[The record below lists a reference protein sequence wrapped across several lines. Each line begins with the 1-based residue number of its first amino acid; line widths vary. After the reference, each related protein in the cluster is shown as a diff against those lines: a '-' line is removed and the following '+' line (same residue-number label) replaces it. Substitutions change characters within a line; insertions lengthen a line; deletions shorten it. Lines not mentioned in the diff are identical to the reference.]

1 MKQRQS
7 AEDILAE
14 LPDAIAVVGA
24 ATRFPGAA
32 DLFGYRELLASGISA
47 VRPIERDKL
56 AASHHAGI
64 ANLPNYVAMS
74 ATLDRV
80 ELFDAGFFGF
90 TPREAM
96 LIDPQQRHI
105 LECVWHAFENAGI
118 VPGDGEDQRTAVF
131 TSVAFSSYLSHFL
144 LPRIQAGMVDV
155 IEAGLSNN
163 VDYAPSRVSYKLD
176 LKGPSVAVQTA
187 CSSSLVA
194 THMACRSLAERECD
208 LAVVAASS
216 ITVPNGLGYLAS
228 DKGMLAKDG
237 VCRPFSADATG
248 TIFSNGAGAIL
259 LKRLDQ
265 AVTDGDRIA
274 AVIRGTAINNDGAN
288 RVGFTAPSIDG
299 QSAVI
304 AEAMGMA
311 GVMPEDLS
319 FVEAHGTGT
328 PLGDPIEVAA
338 LHDAFGEVD
347 HCIPLGTVKGQVG
360 HLDTAAGLAG
370 LLKIAAAFLDETI
383 PATLNLSSSNPA
395 LEMETRPFRL
405 VGAPEP
411 WKSGAHARIAGLSS
425 FGMGGAN
432 AHAVLQEPPTQPTTP
447 PGREQELFV
456 ISGREDVDG
465 AENADRLGAFLEKA
479 GDIDAADTAFTL
491 RHGRRAFPARSFL
504 VAGCIAEAREA
515 LQNRRLH
522 HGDGK
527 ARGKLAFVLP
537 GQGSQYAGLALA
549 LARTEPAF
557 SAHFERLR
565 QGLIGHGGP
574 DVASRDLDAEAAR
587 DTVFAQAA
595 LFACG
600 VALGRT
606 LGDLGVVPDLYI
618 GHSVGEVAVACLAGV
633 LDDDDACRLL
643 VARALAMGEAPRG
656 AMVQLLCDAATA
668 RSLIDEARQHG
679 GVLEIAAC
687 NAPAAIVAGGDFT
700 SVDRLVGAAESRRVN
715 TIRLRTS
722 HAFHTPMMQD
732 AAEALART
740 AGALAFKPAAIPI
753 VSTLTGRPASAMLLS
768 DPDYWRRQ
776 MLSPVRFAD
785 ALGTALGD
793 DVSLFVELGPA
804 GGLQASLAQD
814 HDAPRTVAMLPN
826 ARQAEVEG
834 ADQRRFLET
843 IGTLWACGR
852 AIDWK
857 VFDRPFLP
865 RRKVELPFYTFR
877 PERHWPEAETAPA
890 APLPAVSHA
899 PTLPAMPRQARPV
912 LANAYAAP
920 QGATETMLAG
930 LWEDLLLIAPIGRDD
945 DFIALGG
952 ASITALQLVQAV
964 AQKGYTLT
972 VRDIFDNR
980 VLANLAILLE
990 QEQSAPRPLPVTALP
1005 IDSNDDDHD
1014 GLDLEALAT
1023 IRSRLKTS

>member
-1 MKQRQS
+1 MKKRQS
-7 AEDILAE
+7 AEEILAE
-14 LPDAIAVVGA
+14 LPDAVAVIGA
-24 ATRFPGAA
+24 AVRFPGAP
-32 DLFGYRELLASGISA
+32 DLFGYRDLLASGASA
-47 VRPIERDKL
+47 VRPIDREKL

-64 ANLPNYVAMS
+64 ANMPNYVAMS

-80 ELFDAGFFGF
+80 DLFDAGFFGF

-105 LECVWHAFENAGI
+105 LECTWHAFENAGI
-118 VPGDGEDQRTAVF
+118 VPGDDENQRTAVF

-144 LPRIQAGMVDV
+144 LPRIHVGMVDV

-248 TIFSNGAGAIL
+248 TIFSNGAGAVL

-265 AVTDGDRIA
+265 AVAAGDRIA

-311 GVMPEDLS
+311 DVAPNHLS

-328 PLGDPIEVAA
+328 PLGDPIEIAA
-338 LHDAFGEVD
+338 LHDAYGDVGRR
-347 HCIPLGTVKGQVG
+347 IPLGTVKGQVG

-370 LLKIAAAFLDETI
+370 LLKIAAAFEAESI
-383 PATLNLSSSNPA
+383 PATLNLSSPNPE
-395 LEMETRPFRL
+395 LEIETRPFRL
-405 VGAPEP
+405 VQAPEP
-411 WKSGAHARIAGLSS
+411 WKRGADARIAGLSS

-432 AHAVLQEPPTQPTTP
+432 AHAVLQEPPEPTDVAP
-447 PGREQELFV
+447 SRKQELFIV
-456 ISGREDVDG
+456 SGREDIDA
-465 AENADRLGAFLEKA
+465 AENVDRLGAFFEKT
-479 GDIDAADTAFTL
+479 AAINTADVAFTL
-491 RHGRRAFPARSFL
+491 RQGRRSFPARRFL
-504 VAGCIAEAREA
+504 VAGSIAEAREA
-515 LQNRRLH
+515 LQHRRLQ

-527 ARGKLAFVLP
+527 ASGKLAFVLP

-549 LARTEPAF
+549 LTRTEPAF
-557 SAHFERLR
+557 AAHFKRLR
-565 QGLIGHGGP
+565 DSLISHGGP
-574 DVASRDLDAEAAR
+574 DVCRHDLDAEAAR
-587 DTVFAQAA
+587 NTIFAQTA

-633 LDDDDACRLL
+633 LDENDACRLL
-643 VARALAMGEAPRG
+643 VARARAMNEAKRG
-656 AMVQLLCDAATA
+656 AMVQLLCNATVA
-668 RSLIDEARQHG
+668 QELDDEARRPDG
-679 GVLEIAAC
+679 ILDIAAM
-687 NAPAAIVAGGDFT
+687 NAPAAIAVGGDLA
-700 SVDRLVGAAESRRVN
+700 SVDRLVTAAESRKLD

-722 HAFHTPMMQD
+722 HAFHTPMMRE
-732 AAEALART
+732 AAETVSRA
-740 AGALAFKPAAIPI
+740 AGMLAFKPAAVSII
-753 VSTLTGRPASAMLLS
+753 STLTGRLASGLLLS
-768 DPDYWRRQ
+768 DPDYWHRQ

-785 ALGTALGD
+785 ALKTAQDD

-804 GGLQASLAQD
+804 GGLQASLAQCE
-814 HDAPRTVAMLPN
+814 DAPRAIAMLPN
-826 ARQAEVEG
+826 ARQSEVDG

-843 IGTLWACGR
+843 IGTLWASGH
-852 AIDWK
+852 AIDWN

-865 RRKVELPFYTFR
+865 RRKVELPFYAFR
-877 PERHWPEAETAPA
+877 QERHWPEAETTPVAPVA
-890 APLPAVSHA
+890 TVEHA
-899 PTLPAMPRQARPV
+899 PSHPSAMPRQARPA
-912 LANAYAAP
+912 LANAYVAP
-920 QGATETMLAG
+920 QGNAETMLAG

-952 ASITALQLVQAV
+952 ASITALQLVQAL
-964 AQKGYTLT
+964 AQKGHRLT

-980 VLANLAILLE
+980 ILANLAVLLE
-990 QEQSAPRPLPVTALP
+990 PLPSISDPRPTSHLP
-1005 IDSNDDDHD
+1005 IDTGDDD